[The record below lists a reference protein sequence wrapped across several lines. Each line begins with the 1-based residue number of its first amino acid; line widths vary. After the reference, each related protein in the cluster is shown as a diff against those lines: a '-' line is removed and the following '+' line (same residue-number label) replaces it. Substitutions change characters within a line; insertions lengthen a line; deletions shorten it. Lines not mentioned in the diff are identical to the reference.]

1 MKYPANQTEAMSFG
15 DARKALECRCTRC
28 RYNNNG
34 RCGFQGRVLINAN
47 GECESKEEGFG
58 RDRRPY

>member
-1 MKYPANQTEAMSFG
+1 MSFG

>member
-1 MKYPANQTEAMSFG
+1 MSYG
-15 DARKALECRCTRC
+15 SGGKDLECRCTRC

-34 RCGFQGRVLINAN
+34 RCGFQGRVMINAN

-58 RDRRPY
+58 RDRGPY